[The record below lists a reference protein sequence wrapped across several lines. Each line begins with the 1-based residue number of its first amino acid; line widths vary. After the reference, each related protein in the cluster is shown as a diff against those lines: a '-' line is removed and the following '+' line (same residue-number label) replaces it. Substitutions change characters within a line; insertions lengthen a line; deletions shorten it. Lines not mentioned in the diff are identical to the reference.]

1 MINDVRYA
9 KQQGYKIISFTKR
22 DDSALAGLSDIV
34 FVVDGSKQTLVGGL
48 PNRFFGH
55 VILAFE
61 ELIGCYF
68 SSFLPGKEK
77 K

>member
-1 MINDVRYA
+1 MKVKKGEYVTRKSYGN
-9 KQQGYKIISFTKR
+9 
-22 DDSALAGLSDIV
+22 DIV